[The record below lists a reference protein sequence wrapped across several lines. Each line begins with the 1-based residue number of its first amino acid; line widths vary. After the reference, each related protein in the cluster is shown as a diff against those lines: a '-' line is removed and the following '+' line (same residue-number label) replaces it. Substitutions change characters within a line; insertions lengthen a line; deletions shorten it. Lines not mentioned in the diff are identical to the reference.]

1 MIHCSGSAFL
11 WILPSLRSPCC
22 GHSDSSLH
30 RAWSGLTW
38 SLWQCPLPVMM
49 WAQPSR
55 QVMLWAHIPGGM
67 GPILNGSTALEI
79 CFSREELLGFAFQA
93 SSLCK
98 GLLSEQGEGNVLGQN
113 RSCSSTAS
121 VLGVCATPTLTLS
134 SGHQCRLLGC
144 SGL

>member
-1 MIHCSGSAFL
+1 MIHSSGSAFL

-38 SLWQCPLPVMM
+38 SLWQCPLPEHPVMM
-49 WAQPSR
+49 WARPSR

-79 CFSREELLGFAFQA
+79 SVSPGKNSLVLPFRQAACARVCCLDRVRGMSRARIVAA
-93 SSLCK
+93 SAQLQCW
-98 GLLSEQGEGNVLGQN
+98 V
-113 RSCSSTAS
+113 S
-121 VLGVCATPTLTLS
+121 VPLPL
-134 SGHQCRLLGC
+134 
-144 SGL
+144 